1 MAKKKN
7 IKKAEIDEESTE
19 YTTKEAQKDMFM
31 DVAPYLIIIFFI
43 IIIRLFVAT
52 PVSVNG
58 TSMFPTLEDGDTM
71 LLYKLSKTTRG
82 IKRED
87 IIVIETDS
95 GKLIKRVIGK
105 PGDKIVYKKEKKDD
119 QDIYVL
125 YRNDKKIKEEYID
138 QEVINQTCLEE
149 WDICKEEIK
158 LRKDEYYVLG
168 DNRGNSKDS
177 RMLGTI
183 HKDDILGIT
192 ELVIFPFNRFGIKE

>member
-1 MAKKKN
+1 MAKKKV
-7 IKKAEIDEESTE
+7 KKVELDEESTE
-19 YTTKEAQKDMFM
+19 FTTRAAEKDMFL
-31 DVAPYLIIIFFI
+31 DIAPYLIIIFFI
-43 IIIRLFVAT
+43 VVIRIFIAT

-71 LLYKLSKTTRG
+71 LLYKLAKTTRG

-87 IIVIETDS
+87 IVVIETGS

-105 PGDKIVYKKEKKDD
+105 PGDRIQYKKEKKDD
-119 QDIYVL
+119 QEIYVL
-125 YRNDKKIKEEYID
+125 YRNGKKIKEEYLE

-158 LRKDEYYVLG
+158 LGKEEYYVLG

-183 HKDDILGIT
+183 DYDDILGIT